1 MNMANDALLSADRTT
16 TETIALRDLPGR
28 QPVVVKQGRSI
39 REALEIMDRQK
50 VGAVVVVEGDTH
62 KPTGILTLQDV
73 LRRVARPGISLLQPV
88 EAVMTRQVE
97 TLAETATVHEG
108 LLFMSHRKIRHIP
121 VVDTSG
127 RLVQVVSLNQI
138 RDPFAGEVDLILGH
152 IDAAE
157 DVDQLAGLA
166 NQANTLGATLLR
178 QHGNSGLLTS
188 VISSL
193 NDALSRRAIELVMAR
208 HSLPAV
214 RWCWIVMGSEGRFE
228 QTFQTDQDN
237 GLIFEAG
244 CAREAN
250 ELRLLFLPFAQEVN
264 QYLDQCGIPHCTGG
278 IMAGRPECCLS
289 LDEWRERFCN
299 WIAAPEPQALLNA
312 TIFFDFRPLFGEEG
326 LAKTL
331 RRHLSDTVRDRNLF
345 FRLMAANA
353 LEAEPPVGTLRDFI
367 TRLDEDKRRTIDLK
381 KYGSRIFVDAGRIFA
396 LAAGVAETN
405 TAIRLRAGGASCG
418 LHALDIDSNV
428 QAFAQLQRVRMANQ
442 LQVSGITN
450 RNLLN
455 PDSLHRL
462 DRKILREALLQAGNL
477 QLQLR
482 RAYSL

>member
-1 MNMANDALLSADRTT
+1 MTNKPLLCADRTT
-16 TETIALRDLPGR
+16 TETISLRDLPGR
-28 QPVVVKQGRSI
+28 RPVILEQGRTI
-39 REALEIMDRQK
+39 RDALEVMDRQK
-50 VGAVVVVEGDTH
+50 VGSVVVVEAETQ
-62 KPTGILTLQDV
+62 KPIGILTLQDV
-73 LRRVARPGISLLQPV
+73 LRRIALPGIALSQPL
-88 EAVMTRQVE
+88 ETVMTRQLE

-121 VVDTSG
+121 VVDASG

-138 RDPFAGEVDLILGH
+138 RDPFAGEVDLILAH

-157 DVDQLAGLA
+157 DVDQLVGLA
-166 NQANTLGATLLR
+166 SQANTLGATLLR

-193 NDALSRRAIELVMAR
+193 NDALSRRAIEIVMAR

-244 CAREAN
+244 SAREAHD
-250 ELRLLFLPFAQEVN
+250 LRLLFLPFAQEVN
-264 QYLDQCGIPHCTGG
+264 QYLDRCGIPLCTGG

-289 LDEWRERFCN
+289 LDEWKERFRQ

-312 TIFFDFRPLFGEEG
+312 TIFFDFRPLFGEEA
-326 LAKTL
+326 LAKGL
-331 RRHLSDTVRDRNLF
+331 RRHLNETVRDQNLF

-353 LEAEPPVGTLRDFI
+353 LEAAPPVGTLRDFI
-367 TRLDEDKRRTIDLK
+367 TRVDEDKRRTIDLK
-381 KYGSRIFVDAGRIFA
+381 KYGSRIFVDAARIFA

-405 TAIRLRAGGASCG
+405 TTIRLRAGGASCG

-428 QAFAQLQRVRMANQ
+428 QAFAQLQRVRMDNQ
-442 LQVSGITN
+442 LQMSGISN
-450 RNLLN
+450 RNLLA
-455 PDSLHRL
+455 PDALHRL
-462 DRKILREALLQAGNL
+462 DRKILRETLLQAESL
-477 QLQLR
+477 QRQLR